1 MEFSLRRVPLC
12 LFSIVMSAGMAF
24 AQSAP
29 AKSTTPASPAKTS
42 QKKSVKTS
50 QKRAAATPQAGQK
63 KLSPQRQFVSDVVQ
77 MAVGL
82 PQADP
87 QDRLRV
93 LVAATNLIGPVNR
106 NLAKQYVTEGAKIE
120 AELVARGQKPNV
132 SILSAGHFDCK
143 GAQEFVEQIPSSA
156 VVDAE
161 QSLIN
166 ILSAC
171 PKQSTE
177 PIRQKLETALSEGSL
192 PARGLLA
199 IIEKTGPKSAWS
211 EATFAKMFRTLPS
224 DAEKERAEA
233 PNYAAMF
240 NRMAPEVEK
249 DVARDAGLRFL
260 EWLGKMSEGN
270 EKNLSV
276 NMTVDTLKQVLGNQ
290 AYEDALRANLV
301 ARDVANSAGQPG
313 EVEHPEEENVSVLSA
328 MGQVG
333 NDRTE
338 DISKMSSSLRAREA
352 AAHGF
357 ATGTS
362 GDPKGADRY
371 FDIAFSALNDVWS
384 NRGEQK
390 DAPEVIQE
398 VSEAAAQVNPVD
410 ALKRAQALGDPSA
423 QAIGMLAVARVVLG
437 QSMTAEDSRPPRP
450 GELTNHPIR

>member
-1 MEFSLRRVPLC
+1 
-12 LFSIVMSAGMAF
+12 MAC
-24 AQSAP
+24 AQAAPPKAATVSKTANTKSKQSAKP
-29 AKSTTPASPAKTS
+29 SAKSETRTS
-42 QKKSVKTS
+42 
-50 QKRAAATPQAGQK
+50 ATAQK

-77 MAVGL
+77 MAVSL

-93 LVAATNLIGPVNR
+93 LVAATNLIGPVNG
-106 NLAKQYVTEGAKIE
+106 NLAKVYAGEGAKLE
-120 AELVARGQKPNV
+120 AELIARGQKPDV

-143 GAQEFVEQIPSSA
+143 GAQAFVEQIPSSA

-177 PIRQKLETALSEGSL
+177 PIRQKLETALNEGNL
-192 PARGLLA
+192 PARALLA
-199 IIEKTGPKSAWS
+199 MIETTGPGTAWS

-224 DAEKERAEA
+224 DPERERAEA
-233 PNYAAMF
+233 PNYAAML
-240 NRMAPEVEK
+240 NRMAPEVDK
-249 DVARDAGLRFL
+249 DVARDSGLRFL
-260 EWLGKMSEGN
+260 EWLGKLSDGN

-276 NMTVDTLKQVLGNQ
+276 NMTVDTLKQVLGNE
-290 AYEDALRANLV
+290 AYEEALRGNLV
-301 ARDVANSAGQPG
+301 ARDVANTAGQPG
-313 EVEHPEEENVSVLSA
+313 EVEHPAEESVSVLSA

-338 DISKMSSSLRAREA
+338 QISKMSPSLRAREA

-410 ALKRAQALGDPSA
+410 ALKRAQSLGDPSA

-437 QSMTAEDSRPPRP
+437 QSMTTAEDGRPPRQ
-450 GELTNHPIR
+450 GTASNHPIR

>member
-1 MEFSLRRVPLC
+1 MACAQAS
-12 LFSIVMSAGMAF
+12 SAKPGN
-24 AQSAP
+24 P
-29 AKSTTPASPAKTS
+29 ANSPKSTAKKPAKTS
-42 QKKSVKTS
+42 SKVVTAPAK
-50 QKRAAATPQAGQK
+50 K
-63 KLSPQRQFVSDVVQ
+63 KLPPQRQFVADVVQ
-77 MAVGL
+77 MAVAL
-82 PQADP
+82 PQGDP

-93 LVAATNLIGPVNR
+93 LVAATNLIGPVNGQ
-106 NLAKQYVTEGAKIE
+106 LAKQYAVEGAKIE
-120 AELVARGQKPNV
+120 AELVARGQKPAV

-166 ILSAC
+166 ILTAC
-171 PKQSTE
+171 PKQGTE
-177 PIRQKLETALSEGSL
+177 PIRQKFETALSEGNL

-199 IIEKTGPKSAWS
+199 LIEKTGPKTAWS
-211 EATFAKMFRTLPS
+211 QATFAKMFRTLPS
-224 DAEKERAEA
+224 DPEKERAEA

-240 NRMAPEVEK
+240 NRMAPEVDK

-260 EWLGKMSEGN
+260 EWLGKLSDGSER
-270 EKNLSV
+270 NLSV
-276 NMTVDTLKQVLGNQ
+276 NMTVDTLKQVLGSE
-290 AYEDALRANLV
+290 AYEEALRGNLV

-313 EVEHPEEENVSVLSA
+313 EVEHPPEENVSVLSA
-328 MGQVG
+328 MGQIG

-338 DISKMSSSLRAREA
+338 EISKQSSSSLRAREA

-362 GDPKGADRY
+362 GDLKGADRY
-371 FDIAFSALNDVWS
+371 FDIAFSALDDVWS

-410 ALKRAQALGDPSA
+410 ALKRAQSLGDPSA

-437 QSMTAEDSRPPRP
+437 QSMTAEDAHPPRQGAP
-450 GELTNHPIR
+450 SNHPIR